1 MKIRTNF
8 LYTFQIKDC
17 MVVFKRNNAL
27 SRTLFKA
34 VFIAL
39 FLCSVTG
46 FYLEEKPG
54 HQFEEFS
61 EYSQNIPG
69 TDVSIEMVPVQGGT
83 FTMGSPA
90 DEKDRNE
97 DEGPQ
102 HEVKVD
108 SFWMGKYEITWEQY
122 DLFVKEKLSNLAGH
136 LPVADGD
143 VELTAD
149 AVSLPTPPYVD
160 MSFGMGKDGFPAIN
174 MTQYA
179 AVHFAKWLT
188 AKTGNFYRL
197 PTEAEWEYACR
208 AGSGTA
214 YHFGEAAEEL
224 TEYGWFY
231 DNSDHKYQKIGT
243 KKPNGIGLYDMH
255 GNVTEWTMDQ
265 YDEDYYSEFEG
276 RTADNPWLKPVEL
289 YPRSVRG
296 GSWKDDPDRL
306 RCAARR
312 GSMARWKQR
321 DPQLPKSLWWLTDAE
336 FVGFRLV
343 RPENPPSEEEIEQYW
358 LDPMKDF

>member
-8 LYTFQIKDC
+8 FQILQIKDYLLNL
-17 MVVFKRNNAL
+17 KRNIALPGTLLNAL
-27 SRTLFKA
+27 
-34 VFIAL
+34 FIAW
-39 FLCSVTG
+39 FFSSTSG
-46 FYLEEKPG
+46 FNPSEKTAN
-54 HQFEEFS
+54 QTEEFT
-61 EYSQNIPG
+61 EYSQMIPG
-69 TDVSIEMVPVQGGT
+69 SDVSIEMIPVPGGT

-90 DEKDRNE
+90 DEINRNE

-102 HEVKVD
+102 HDVKVD
-108 SFWMGKYEITWEQY
+108 SFWMGKYEISWKQY
-122 DLFVKEKLSNLAGH
+122 DLFVKERLSNLTGQ
-136 LPVADGD
+136 LPVAGGD

-179 AVHFAKWLT
+179 AIQYAKWLT

-208 AGSGTA
+208 AGTETA
-214 YHFGEAAEEL
+214 YHFGEAAEDL
-224 TEYGWFY
+224 ADYGWFY
-231 DNSDHKYQKIGT
+231 GNSEQKYQKIGT
-243 KKPNGIGLYDMH
+243 KKPNAFGLYDMH
-255 GNVTEWTMDQ
+255 GNVAEWTMDQ
-265 YDEDYYSEFEG
+265 YDADFYGELEG
-276 RTADNPWLKPVEL
+276 QTAVNPWLKPEEL

-312 GSMARWKQR
+312 GSIARWKQR

-343 RPENPPSEEEIEQYW
+343 RPQNPPSEEEIEQYW